1 MMTKTT
7 TTTTTIWWKIS
18 DGGVTAT
25 LWSFCSPTTA
35 PSATAPPPE
44 REQEQQQET
53 EMETEMESKAE
64 KTLRPSSTPPCAPC
78 QKAAQRSLPGI
89 GAGRHSLPPHAPPKR
104 TTPSSLLG
112 SIPMSIPTGGVWN
125 RVRVGEGNTQDPNSH
140 P

>member
-25 LWSFCSPTTA
+25 LWSYCSPTTA

-53 EMETEMESKAE
+53 EMETEMESKVESGEDAQAVFDAALRAVSKSRATLASGDWCGPSFSSAACASE
-64 KTLRPSSTPPCAPC
+64 KNYS
-78 QKAAQRSLPGI
+78 
-89 GAGRHSLPPHAPPKR
+89 
-104 TTPSSLLG
+104 
-112 SIPMSIPTGGVWN
+112 
-125 RVRVGEGNTQDPNSH
+125 E
-140 P
+140 